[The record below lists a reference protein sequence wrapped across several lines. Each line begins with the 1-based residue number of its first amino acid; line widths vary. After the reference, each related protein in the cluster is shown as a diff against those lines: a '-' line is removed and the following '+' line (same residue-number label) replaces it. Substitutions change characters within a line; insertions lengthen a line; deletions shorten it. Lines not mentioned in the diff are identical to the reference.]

1 MMNFAQVAATVLVLI
16 IIADC
21 RKVLEIQTKTS
32 SDTNAGM
39 NGKLAVEICD
49 SELNCCNA
57 GELDSDRDDFN
68 HGHVDVFWGGGIRE
82 CQEYELASGNALMVV
97 THNGID
103 MWKGDWIRIILDG
116 GEYLDCPIGFEMDN
130 LEMATVHCA

>member
-1 MMNFAQVAATVLVLI
+1 
-16 IIADC
+16 
-21 RKVLEIQTKTS
+21 
-32 SDTNAGM
+32 M

-68 HGHVDVFWGGGIRE
+68 HVLVHVFWGGGIRE

-103 MWKGDWIRIILDG
+103 MWKGDWIRYKICL
-116 GEYLDCPIGFEMDN
+116 YLRFKMLFYFSVSSID
-130 LEMATVHCA
+130 

>member
-1 MMNFAQVAATVLVLI
+1 
-16 IIADC
+16 
-21 RKVLEIQTKTS
+21 
-32 SDTNAGM
+32 M

-82 CQEYELASGNALMVV
+82 CQEYELSSGNALMVV

-103 MWKGDWIRIILDG
+103 MWKGDWIRYKI
-116 GEYLDCPIGFEMDN
+116 YLNISKVQNAVSLTYFSVQSSD
-130 LEMATVHCA
+130 